1 MFGPVITGYPRPMG
15 PYHVMLLFGAST
27 LSLSLSLHSPR
38 AAATA
43 PAAGRR
49 RDGSAVV
56 ERQPAGPILSGFQRY
71 AIGVRGGNWSS
82 QPHWGGGDAV
92 VPWARELPWPAGRG
106 NWTSIGIHPGRQ
118 AGVLMKARVPP
129 TALQISPLPVSSA
142 SLSCHEF
149 PVPFLSK
156 LFFVFFFCPL
166 R

>member
-1 MFGPVITGYPRPMG
+1 MG
-15 PYHVMLLFGAST
+15 PCHVMLLFRAST
-27 LSLSLSLHSPR
+27 LSLSLIHSPQ

-43 PAAGRR
+43 PAGGRR

-56 ERQPAGPILSGFQRY
+56 VRQPAGPIQRY

-92 VPWARELPWPAGRG
+92 VPWARERPWPAGRG

-129 TALQISPLPVSSA
+129 TASQISPLPVSSA

-156 LFFVFFFCPL
+156 LFFAFFFL
-166 R
+166 VL

>member
-1 MFGPVITGYPRPMG
+1 MVSTTLAIHSVSQCPKGNLVFGPVITGYPRPMG

-56 ERQPAGPILSGFQRY
+56 VRQPAGPILSGFQRY

-118 AGVLMKARVPP
+118 AGVNAY
-129 TALQISPLPVSSA
+129 TF
-142 SLSCHEF
+142 HERK
-149 PVPFLSK
+149 PEPEGK
-156 LFFVFFFCPL
+156 LTTEDGES
-166 R
+166 